1 MPLASGTRLGPYEIG
16 SPIGKGGM
24 GEVYR
29 ARDTKL
35 DREVAIKVLPE
46 AFAQDADRLARFDRE
61 AKAVAALSHPNIL
74 AIHDFGNEDGIVYAV
89 TELLEGETL
98 RDQLSRGRLPARKAI
113 EYGIQIGRGLAAAHD
128 KDITHRDL
136 KPENLFVTED
146 GRIKILDF
154 GLAKTEHPDRESGA
168 SNSSAPTRVALTQ
181 AGVVLGTVGYMSPE
195 QVRGEPADGRSDLF
209 SLGAIIYEMLSGRRA
224 FHRDTAPETMTAV
237 LNEDPPAITDDDGMR
252 PATLE
257 RIVQRCLEKRS
268 GERFQSA
275 RDLAFALESL
285 SLESGRTEVMS
296 QRNRPRARALIAAIL
311 AFVGLASA
319 FYLGRSTGRPSSE
332 APPVSYE
339 RLTFRR
345 GNVNSAQ
352 FDPAGQN
359 VVYSA
364 SWGGQTPEM
373 FSTRPGSR
381 GSRPLELMGAEIYAV
396 SLAGDITVI
405 KKEAG
410 FGLYFQPGTV
420 AISSLVGAA
429 SREVMDDVLLADRTG
444 DGDALAVVRVEGG
457 RSRVE
462 YPIGTELYE
471 TTNQVGAFRLS
482 PDGDTLAV
490 GEKSRGMVS
499 AWQITFLGRDGTSH
513 SYSTGVGGDHIDLA
527 WSPNGREVWFNG
539 VLGGS
544 LDLYALSTSG
554 EQRVLLSPPVLL
566 RIMDVSRDGQVLVA
580 RTTYRFDVMGVAPG
594 DTQERNY
601 SWLDAT
607 EVDAIT
613 PDGSTLLLT
622 ELGEGGGAE
631 TLSVYMRKADGSPA
645 VRLGDGQAHD
655 LSPDGA
661 WALTQPRAGPPS
673 LVLLPTGP
681 GAPIELANTQFVDFL
696 TATFTP
702 DGEHVLFVG
711 AEEGEL
717 PRFYLQ
723 PVSGGGAEPVTP
735 GIGSRHLIPGALI
748 GQNPMAPD
756 GQTIATFSHDDRLA
770 LYPIDG
776 GSPKAIDGVE
786 PGWWVEQWSADG
798 RFLYVRE
805 LTTTHANIYRIEL
818 ATGRRE
824 LWKTLTP
831 ADPTGFL
838 EIYAVHI
845 ADDEQS
851 YYYTISRVLSDLYL
865 VRGLR

>member
-1 MPLASGTRLGPYEIG
+1 MALGAGTRLGPYEIL
-16 SPIGKGGM
+16 SPLGAGGM

-29 ARDTKL
+29 ARDSKL
-35 DREVAIKVLPE
+35 DRDVAIKVLPE
-46 AFAQDADRLARFDRE
+46 VFAQDKDRLARFE
-61 AKAVAALSHPNIL
+61 HPNIL
-74 AIHDFGNEDGIVYAV
+74 AIHDFGNEGGIVYAV
-89 TELLEGETL
+89 AELLEGETL
-98 RDQLSRGRLPARKAI
+98 RDQLGRGRLPARKAI
-113 EYGIQIGRGLAAAHD
+113 EYGIQVARGLAAAHD
-128 KDITHRDL
+128 KGITHRDL

-154 GLAKTEHPDRESGA
+154 GLAKTEHPHGESEA
-168 SNSSAPTRVALTQ
+168 SNSSVPTRAAGTQ
-181 AGVVLGTVGYMSPE
+181 AGAVLGTVGYMSPE
-195 QVRGEPADGRSDLF
+195 QVRGEPADARSDLF
-209 SLGAIIYEMLSGRRA
+209 SLGAIIYEMLAGRRA

-237 LNEDPPAITDDDGMR
+237 LNEDPLAVTADDPIR
-252 PATLE
+252 PPTLE

-285 SLESGRTEVMS
+285 TLESGRTEVLP
-296 QRNRPRARALIAAIL
+296 RPIRPRARALIAAVL
-311 AFVGLASA
+311 AFVGLVTA
-319 FYLGRSTGRPSSE
+319 FYLWRSTGRPSSG
-332 APPVSYE
+332 APAVSYE

-345 GNVNSAQ
+345 GQVNSAR

-364 SWGGQTPEM
+364 SWEGQTPEL

-381 GSRPLELMGAEIYAV
+381 ASRPLELVGADIHAV
-396 SLAGDITVI
+396 SREGDITI
-405 KKEAG
+405 LKKEP
-410 FGLYFQPGTV
+410 GLRLYLRPGTV
-420 AISSLVGAA
+420 AISSLVGEA
-429 SREVMDDVLLADRTG
+429 SREVMEDVLLADRTV

-457 RSRVE
+457 RQRVE
-462 YPIGTELYE
+462 YPIGRRLYE
-471 TTNQVGAFRLS
+471 TTNQLGGFRLS
-482 PDGDTLAV
+482 RDGDTLAV
-490 GEKSRGMVS
+490 GEKPQGISS
-499 AWQITFLGRDGTSH
+499 AWHITFLGRDGTSAR
-513 SYSTGVGGDHIDLA
+513 YSTGVRGDQLDFA
-527 WSPNGREVWFNG
+527 WSPDGREVWFNT

-544 LDLYALSTSG
+544 LDLYAMSRKGQL
-554 EQRVLLSPPVLL
+554 RVLVSPPVLL
-566 RIMDVSRDGQVLVA
+566 RIMDVSREGLALVA
-580 RTTYRFDVMGVAPG
+580 RTTYRFDVMGVGPA
-594 DTQERNY
+594 DTRERNY

-613 PDGSTLLLT
+613 PDGSTMLLT
-622 ELGEGGGAE
+622 EFGEGGGAE
-631 TLSVYMRKADGSPA
+631 TWSVYLRKSDGSPA

-661 WALTQPRAGPPS
+661 WALTQRLTAPPS

-681 GAPIELANTQFVDFL
+681 GAPVELENTQFVDFL
-696 TATFTP
+696 GASFTP
-702 DGEHVLFVG
+702 DGEHVVFVG
-711 AEEGEL
+711 VEEGQL

-723 PVSGGGAEPVTP
+723 PVSGGDAEPVTP
-735 GIGSRHLIPGALI
+735 GIGSRHLIPGALL
-748 GQNPMAPD
+748 GQSPMAPD
-756 GQTIATFSHDDRLA
+756 GRTLATFSHDDRLA

-786 PGWWVEQWSADG
+786 PGWWVEQWSPDG

-805 LTTTHANIYRIEL
+805 LEETHANIYRVEP

-831 ADPTGFL
+831 ADPTGF
-838 EIYAVHI
+838 EEVYAVHI